1 MKFAALSAIARKV
14 IAGSALIVG
23 LAACGTT
30 SSLTSGPQVAGNIDL
45 TGYSRLLVTDFMDE
59 ASAKAGTETQQ
70 AVRTKVEAARKAFPD
85 QIAATVKTS
94 GGFGEV
100 SRAEALYGTE
110 AATLVMRGAIT
121 QWDEGNTAMRLMIGF
136 GAGNARLDARIEL
149 LDGGSGEV
157 LGTWIVDKNSWALG
171 GIVAAGQSPE
181 TFLPGAA
188 RGIGEELSK
197 RRKEGSIPPQ
207 KRK

>member
-1 MKFAALSAIARKV
+1 MKIAALSAIPRMAL
-14 IAGSALIVG
+14 AASALIVG
-23 LAACGTT
+23 LTACGTT
-30 SSLTSGPQVAGNIDL
+30 SSLSSGPKTAGNIDL

-59 ASAKAGTETQQ
+59 ASAKASPETQPT
-70 AVRTKVEAARKAFPD
+70 VKIKVEAARKTFPD
-85 QIAATVKTS
+85 QIASTVKAV

-100 SRAEALYGTE
+100 LRAEVLAGPD

-121 QWDEGNTAMRLMIGF
+121 QWDDGSPTMRMLIGF

-149 LDGGSGEV
+149 LDGDSGEV

-171 GIVAAGQSPE
+171 GAVAAAQSPE

-188 RGIGEELSK
+188 KGIGEELSK

>member
-1 MKFAALSAIARKV
+1 MKFATLPSIACIV
-14 IAGSALIVG
+14 LAAPTLITG
-23 LAACGTT
+23 LTACGTT
-30 SSLTSGPQVAGNIDL
+30 SSLNSGPKTTGNIDL
-45 TGYSRLLVTDFMDE
+45 TSYSRLLVTDFMDE

-85 QIAATVKTS
+85 QIAATVKTN

-100 SRAEALYGTE
+100 SRAEALYGTD

-121 QWDEGNTAMRLMIGF
+121 QWDEGSTAMRLMIGF

-171 GIVAAGQSPE
+171 GVVAAGQSPE

>member
-1 MKFAALSAIARKV
+1 MEFAARSSIARV
-14 IAGSALIVG
+14 ALAGSALIMG

-30 SSLTSGPQVAGNIDL
+30 SSLNSGPQASGNIDL
-45 TGYSRLLVTDFMDE
+45 TGYSRLLVTDFVDE
-59 ASAKAGTETQQ
+59 ASAKADPETQQ
-70 AVRTKVEAARKAFPD
+70 TVRIKVEAARQEFPD
-85 QIAATVKTS
+85 QIASTVKTQ

-100 SRAEALYGTE
+100 SRASSLAGPDP
-110 AATLVMRGAIT
+110 ATLVMRGAIT
-121 QWDEGNTAMRLMIGF
+121 QWEDGSPAMRMLIGF

-171 GIVAAGQSPE
+171 GAVAAAQSPE

-188 RGIGEELSK
+188 KGIGEELSK

-207 KRK
+207 KRN